1 MGLFGTRHVNKG
13 SVEQVAGMIGK
24 FFRSR
29 GLDSDGHVVETCDG
43 YGWWLTQGSAK
54 IYVFV
59 QDDKGGPVLR
69 INSPILH
76 FPDVERERFFLHL
89 LELNRDLTD
98 CWLCVCD
105 EVVIVTAQRP
115 TLGLDQ
121 EELDS
126 LIWSVAQVA
135 DLLDD
140 RLAREFN
147 ARVFSQAEAPA
158 T

>member
-1 MGLFGTRHVNKG
+1 
-13 SVEQVAGMIGK
+13 MIGK